1 MTKGEIVVGLDGSP
15 EAEQALRWAV
25 REAGLRQT
33 GVRAVLA
40 WAAAGPASDGSRPP
54 PATSPEHPRWTAQW
68 IVNDVL
74 GRVRDDEPAARIV
87 GRTVFGPAVRMLLA
101 ESAGAE
107 MLVLGAHGTGRA
119 APMLTGSVSLACA
132 HGAGVPV
139 VVVRGPA
146 ARWEGGAVVVGV
158 DGSPASLDALD
169 WAVREAELRSA
180 RLRVVHVWTPP
191 PVSADGRPTDVDA
204 LRHAARGV
212 LDEAVRPYLAGARA
226 GTGVEPVLI
235 GAGVSR
241 ALIDEAARAQLLVL
255 GARGRGG
262 FDGLLLGSTGSQCV
276 SYADCP
282 VVIVRR
288 SAQPRSP
295 AAGGP
300 ERIEARST

>member
-1 MTKGEIVVGLDGSP
+1 
-15 EAEQALRWAV
+15 
-25 REAGLRQT
+25 
-33 GVRAVLA
+33 
-40 WAAAGPASDGSRPP
+40 
-54 PATSPEHPRWTAQW
+54 
-68 IVNDVL
+68 
-74 GRVRDDEPAARIV
+74 
-87 GRTVFGPAVRMLLA
+87 MLLA

-169 WAVREAELRSA
+169 WAVREAELRAA

-191 PVSADGRPTDVDA
+191 PVPADGRPTDVDA

-212 LDEAVRPYLAGARA
+212 LDEAVRPYLGGARA

-288 SAQPRSP
+288 STRPRSP

-300 ERIEARST
+300 AGQYTAARGPDSVVGRDRNRLAGSPWPFSRG